1 MSKLIHTNDEIISA
15 ILKIQYIS
23 EITQR
28 EYWNRF
34 EEEQE
39 FEEDQEEPPQL

>member
-1 MSKLIHTNDEIISA
+1 MSKLIHTDNEIISA

-23 EITQR
+23 ELTQR
-28 EYWNRF
+28 EFWHRF

-39 FEEDQEEPPQL
+39 EEQEPPQI